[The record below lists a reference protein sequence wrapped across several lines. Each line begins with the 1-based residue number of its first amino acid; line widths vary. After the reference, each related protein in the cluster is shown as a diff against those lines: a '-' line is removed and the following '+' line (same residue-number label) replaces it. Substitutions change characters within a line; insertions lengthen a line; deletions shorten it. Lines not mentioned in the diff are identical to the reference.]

1 MTFFNTAIACLEQEI
16 FSIKEI
22 GIDMQTII
30 TTARQSF
37 VLRKAK
43 AQDLP
48 EVLDIFDGVVAW
60 LVSIGNAQ
68 QWGEVPWSTS
78 ARQIDR
84 VSEALALPDA
94 WVVETQDGSVCAV
107 IVMGDAMP
115 YVPLAAQPEC
125 YVRLLIVK
133 RGQQYKGIGRQ
144 LLAFADQQA
153 KEKGIHHLRLDCYA
167 GGNGNLVK
175 FYQSCGYQ
183 STLSFDDEGWSG
195 QVLERNLG

>member
-1 MTFFNTAIACLEQEI
+1 
-16 FSIKEI
+16 
-22 GIDMQTII
+22 MQTII

-94 WVVETQDGSVCAV
+94 
-107 IVMGDAMP
+107 
-115 YVPLAAQPEC
+115 
-125 YVRLLIVK
+125 
-133 RGQQYKGIGRQ
+133 
-144 LLAFADQQA
+144 
-153 KEKGIHHLRLDCYA
+153 
-167 GGNGNLVK
+167 
-175 FYQSCGYQ
+175 
-183 STLSFDDEGWSG
+183 
-195 QVLERNLG
+195 